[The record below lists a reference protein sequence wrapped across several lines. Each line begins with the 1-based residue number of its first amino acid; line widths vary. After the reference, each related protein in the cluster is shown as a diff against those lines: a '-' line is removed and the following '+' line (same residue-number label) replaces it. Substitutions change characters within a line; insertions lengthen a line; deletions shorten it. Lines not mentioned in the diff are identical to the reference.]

1 LAHPVF
7 TRTAEKEKPQP
18 HHRPNLPLF
27 ARACFFEINR
37 ENLNGVWRRKVNSNS
52 RLCLSRK
59 STTLRVLR
67 EKGGLGA
74 IFLPLKSKEKADPR
88 TIRPFWP
95 ANGPS

>member
-1 LAHPVF
+1 VPLKKKN
-7 TRTAEKEKPQP
+7 RNRI
-18 HHRPNLPLF
+18 HRPNLPLF